1 MLYIVVR
8 YTQYIAVY
16 LSLYLITSC
25 KQLAPKQR
33 FGMLGTNSNK
43 HEQTDRSR
51 NQDEYQKAAFHD
63 MILRCTAWSSTP
75 PTAHT
80 RGQETLQIQLSKF
93 ATEPRLK
100 ETQSLLENVACFRG
114 AMDKSLNVNFIEFPF
129 VFCLRCRTPFVS
141 SFCWL
146 PTSMPCTCCSDQQAV
161 PHQCD
166 LGGVAVHLSCFSR
179 GTLWWLALP

>member
-1 MLYIVVR
+1 MHL
-8 YTQYIAVY
+8 
-16 LSLYLITSC
+16 
-25 KQLAPKQR
+25 
-33 FGMLGTNSNK
+33 NK

-51 NQDEYQKAAFHD
+51 KQDEYQKAAFHD